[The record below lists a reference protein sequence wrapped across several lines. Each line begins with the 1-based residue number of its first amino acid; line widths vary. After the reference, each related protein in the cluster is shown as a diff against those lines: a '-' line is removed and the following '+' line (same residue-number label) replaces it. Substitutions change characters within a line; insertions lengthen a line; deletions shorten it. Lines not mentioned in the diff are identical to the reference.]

1 VYMCVN
7 APVSLASFVIGITS
21 SIALIFYG
29 APKYARENLAAG
41 LFFIYIAFVQL
52 LEFFMWID
60 LDGKRGF
67 NQIATSIISIY
78 VRIQPLVLYAAEVF
92 SFRKTDP
99 FFNVAALVYLA
110 KVAMESSPPQ
120 PFKCLT
126 TVGKDGHLDWKWFT
140 FDTTLIRH
148 LPYNIMFVWAVIVFF
163 SWRYALLFLVLGP
176 ATSLVTLK
184 LFDMKSYGTMWC
196 LLSAY
201 IPIFM
206 LVGGRYL

>member
-92 SFRKTDP
+92 SFGKTDP

-120 PFKCLT
+120 LSKCLT

-140 FDTTLIRH
+140 FDPTLIQH

-163 SWRYALLFLVLGP
+163 SWRYALLLLVLGS
-176 ATSLVTLK
+176 ATSLVTFK
-184 LFDMKSYGTMWC
+184 LFDMKSYATMWC
-196 LLSAY
+196 LLAAY